1 MMTTGIRRAGEVA
14 RRAGVST
21 DTVRH
26 YERKGLL
33 PRARRSA
40 NGYREY
46 PAGTEQAVRLIRNA
60 LTVGFTLEELA
71 RVLAARARGEAPCRT
86 VRALAGDKLDV
97 MDQRLADLQGA
108 RDRLHAV
115 LADWDARLLRTPEGQ
130 RAGLLEA
137 LAGLVEEGA
146 PPPFLAPELRRGKGR
161 RRP

>member
-1 MMTTGIRRAGEVA
+1 MAMAAGMRRAGEVA

-21 DTVRH
+21 DTIRH

-33 PRARRSA
+33 PRVRRSP

-46 PAGTEQAVRLIRNA
+46 PEGTEQAVRLIRNA
-60 LTVGFTLEELA
+60 LAVGFTLEELA

-86 VRALAGDKLDV
+86 VRALAGEKLRAMED
-97 MDQRLADLQGA
+97 RLAELQGA
-108 RDRLHAV
+108 RDRLQAV
-115 LADWDARLLRTPEGQ
+115 LADWDARLLRTPAGQ

-146 PPPFLAPELRRGKGR
+146 PPPFLSPELRRGKR
-161 RRP
+161 R